1 MCFLCVCLWERVIM
15 SPYSSAILLSSLP
28 EVLYAT
34 LLICSLPSVMEPH
47 NKVLNIV
54 REKGVSSAASHTV
67 GGVRHSP
74 LAFSFPW
81 GRNYELC
88 HLGDAGKDKL
98 LLPTP
103 SFFLQW
109 NASLL
114 ETWTFTKVLLSLG
127 NHPLLPSKCS
137 IGINHS
143 QEELWLVQP
152 PVISMTGTKICLL
165 ITQGTSSDFS
175 WFLGMW
181 YWVP

>member
-1 MCFLCVCLWERVIM
+1 MPLSWSALSPQLWSPTTRFWILWGKKESLQQHPTRLGESDIHHWLSLSPEGETM
-15 SPYSSAILLSSLP
+15 SC
-28 EVLYAT
+28 AT
-34 LLICSLPSVMEPH
+34 LGMLAKTSCSY
-47 NKVLNIV
+47 
-54 REKGVSSAASHTV
+54 
-67 GGVRHSP
+67 P
-74 LAFSFPW
+74 L
-81 GRNYELC
+81 
-88 HLGDAGKDKL
+88 HL
-98 LLPTP
+98 
-103 SFFLQW
+103 FFLQW

-127 NHPLLPSKCS
+127 NHPLIPSKCS